1 MTGQCRVSHV
11 RIAGAG
17 VGSFVPSVRSAA
29 VRSCGITSTGG
40 CTPGTRNCGEH
51 GITIGSGH
59 GSGWCL

>member
-1 MTGQCRVSHV
+1 MTGQYRVSHAH
-11 RIAGAG
+11 IAGAG

-40 CTPGTRNCGEH
+40 CTLGPGTAEH